1 MNDRRPLGTG
11 PRPEPPDN
19 SGLYQHAL
27 ELAEARHGQELAQAE
42 TETAQPRARLS
53 ERGAHIEDLQRALA
67 ALMTALERAKLAEPT
82 VPAQGTPG
90 TASSVPAGEEQPQRR
105 CGAVGADGAAD
116 LAHWKFSEP
125 LPAPSPKTSAPNRQ
139 PCHHPNLLT
148 ATI

>member
-19 SGLYQHAL
+19 SGLHQHAL

-42 TETAQPRARLS
+42 TAQPRAWLS

-67 ALMTALERAKLAEPT
+67 ALMTAPERAELAGPT

-90 TASSVPAGEEQPQRR
+90 TASSVPAGEEQPRR
-105 CGAVGADGAAD
+105 RWWGG
-116 LAHWKFSEP
+116 
-125 LPAPSPKTSAPNRQ
+125 RR
-139 PCHHPNLLT
+139 
-148 ATI
+148 

>member
-19 SGLYQHAL
+19 SGLHQHAL

-42 TETAQPRARLS
+42 TAQPRARLS
-53 ERGAHIEDLQRALA
+53 ERGAHIEDPQRALA
-67 ALMTALERAKLAEPT
+67 ALMTAPERAELAELAELAGPT

-125 LPAPSPKTSAPNRQ
+125 LT
-139 PCHHPNLLT
+139 HP
-148 ATI
+148 